1 MTLQVDHPAYD
12 HSSNDVAGEFM
23 ADVLTGLA
31 QSPPV
36 IPPKYFYDDAGSRLF
51 DRICELP
58 EYYPT
63 RTEMQILEQYAGAI
77 GERLG
82 EGVVLVEPG
91 SGSSAKVSLLLRNLR
106 RPVAYV
112 PVEISGDHMLSSLTP
127 LRQQFPAIDIIPVCA
142 DFTAG
147 FTIPDVDA
155 PAARRAVFF
164 PGSTIGNFP
173 PDQAAALLAQFRA
186 LVGAGGAVVL
196 GVDLRKDPAV
206 LEAAYNDAAGVTA
219 AFNRNL
225 LTRMQQELGAVL
237 DADGFV
243 HRAVWNAPESRIE
256 MHLVSRHAQ
265 TIEVGGS
272 TFRYEA
278 DDFIITEFS
287 YKYTRAGLD
296 ALAAEAGLR
305 VGASWEDARGWFSI
319 QYLEA

>member
-1 MTLQVDHPAYD
+1 MTPGANHLAHDHRSDDA
-12 HSSNDVAGEFM
+12 AGEFM
-23 ADVLTGLA
+23 ADVLAGLA
-31 QSPPV
+31 QPQPL
-36 IPPKYFYDDAGSRLF
+36 IPPKYFYDDTGSRLF

-63 RTEMQILEQYAGAI
+63 RTEMQILEQSAGDI
-77 GERLG
+77 GKRLG
-82 EGVVLVEPG
+82 ERIVLVEPG
-91 SGSSAKVSLLLRNLR
+91 SGSSAKVSLLLKSLHH
-106 RPVAYV
+106 PVAYV
-112 PVEISGDHMLSSLTP
+112 PVEISGEHMLSSLTP
-127 LRQQFPAIDIIPVCA
+127 LRQQFPNVEIIPVCA

-147 FTIPDVDA
+147 FTIPAVGA
-155 PAARRAVFF
+155 PVARRAIFF

-173 PDQAAALLAQFRA
+173 PEDAAALLAQFRK
-186 LVGAGGAVVL
+186 LVGAGGAIVL
-196 GVDLRKDPAV
+196 GVDLHKDAGV

-237 DADGFV
+237 DADGFG

-256 MHLVSRHAQ
+256 MHLVSRHRQ
-265 TIEVGGS
+265 SIEVGGS
-272 TFRYEA
+272 TFWFEA

-287 YKYTRAGLD
+287 YKYSQSGID

-305 VGASWEDARGWFSI
+305 VGATWLDTHGWFSI